1 MAVIMGEEQFTRDQR
16 RYRATYLMEGGL
28 VAIRGRGAAISM
40 AAGGLP
46 AETAAR
52 LTLGRWVEEGCVQA
66 EEDEAE
72 GIGAKNE

>member
-1 MAVIMGEEQFTRDQR
+1 MAVTKGEVQWIRDQR
-16 RYRATYLMEGGL
+16 RYRATYSLEGGL
-28 VAIRGRGAAISM
+28 VAIKGRGAALSM
-40 AAGGLP
+40 APGGLP

-72 GIGAKNE
+72 GTGAKNE

>member
-1 MAVIMGEEQFTRDQR
+1 MAVTKGEVQWIRDRR
-16 RYRATYLMEGGL
+16 RYRATYLLEGGL
-28 VAIRGRGAAISM
+28 VTIKGRGAAISI

-66 EEDEAE
+66 EEDEGEGTGAE
-72 GIGAKNE
+72 NE